1 MNVAPRVSAG
11 FWEELI
17 NNPVVIY
24 AIPEATGQTLYM
36 VLVSLVISIIFGVP
50 LGIYLWNSSS
60 SGLNPQATANRIV
73 GTIVNVVRSLPFV
86 ILMVLLLPVT
96 RIIVGTTLGATA
108 SIVPLAI
115 GAIPFLARLVEAAL
129 REVSAGKLEAS
140 IVCGASKRQTITKA
154 LLPEALPS
162 IVAAF
167 TTTAITLVAYS
178 AMAGLV
184 GGGGLGYLADAY
196 GYKRF
201 DLTVL
206 IIATILLILIVQ
218 VFQVVGDRIALALD
232 HRSTASGSARS
243 RGRGAGRGP
252 GRGRGARKGNDAP
265 PATDADRA
273 VEIEPASTK

>member
-1 MNVAPRVSAG
+1 MSELTSAALESAWG
-11 FWEELI
+11 EILS
-17 NNPVVIY
+17 NPVITEAV
-24 AIPEATGQTLYM
+24 PEAAVETLYM
-36 VLVSLVISIIFGVP
+36 VLVALAVSILFGIP
-50 LGIYLWNSSS
+50 LGVYLWNSSP
-60 SGLNPQATANRIV
+60 SGLRPQPAANRIV

-96 RIIVGTTLGATA
+96 RIVVGTTLGATA

-115 GAIPFLARLVEAAL
+115 GAIPFLARLVEASL

-140 IVCGASKRQTITKA
+140 IVCGASKWQTIRKA

-162 IVAAF
+162 LVSAF

-201 DLTVL
+201 DLPVL
-206 IIATILLILIVQ
+206 IVATILLVLIVQ
-218 VFQVVGDRIALALD
+218 AFQVIGDRVSRRLD
-232 HRSTASGSARS
+232 HRSTASGSKRARS
-243 RGRGAGRGP
+243 SPTRDKAALAPAG
-252 GRGRGARKGNDAP
+252 
-265 PATDADRA
+265 
-273 VEIEPASTK
+273 